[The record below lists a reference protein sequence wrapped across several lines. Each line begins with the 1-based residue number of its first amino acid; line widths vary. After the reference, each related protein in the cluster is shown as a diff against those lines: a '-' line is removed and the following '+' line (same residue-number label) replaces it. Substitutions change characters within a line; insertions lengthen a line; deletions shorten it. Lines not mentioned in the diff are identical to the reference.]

1 MRRATVSFALVSW
14 GLASFLALAV
24 GVACSK
30 KTESATAGGGRGGGG
45 NGGPG
50 GGAVAFPVEVAPVEA
65 RSVEYAV
72 SAVGSVEA
80 FERVEITA
88 RVPGAIDRV
97 HFSEGAVV
105 APGTLLVEIE
115 PERYRLAVRSAQ
127 AAMEK
132 TQAAEAEARTGL
144 ERRVAVNAKN
154 PALVKEEDL
163 DTWRTRVST
172 ARAEV
177 AQARSAVDLAQL
189 NLREAFVRA
198 PAAGVIQTRNV
209 QTGQYVQPGATLATL
224 VRREPLL
231 LRFQVPEQ
239 DAARIRPGMRAR
251 FTVRESTRPYSAE
264 LTHVA
269 AAADSATRMVSITAR
284 VDDPNRGGLR
294 PGSFAQVTVPVA
306 SAGESPVIPQTA
318 VRPSERGFLAFV
330 VEGDV
335 ARERELTLGLRT
347 EDGRVEVRSGV
358 KAGEK
363 LVVRGAEAL
372 REGAKVRIMGAG
384 AGAGEA
390 APAAGSGATR

>member
-1 MRRATVSFALVSW
+1 MSPSHPVERTAFAAVAAA
-14 GLASFLALAV
+14 GLLLFA
-24 GVACSK
+24 ACSK
-30 KTESATAGGGRGGGG
+30 KAESTGRGGGRGGGG
-45 NGGPG
+45 PLE
-50 GGAVAFPVEVAPVEA
+50 FPVEVAPVEA
-65 RSVEYAV
+65 RSVEYSV

-88 RVPGAIDRV
+88 RIPGAVERV
-97 HFSEGAVV
+97 HFSEGNVV
-105 APGTLLVEIE
+105 GPGSLLVEIE
-115 PERYRLAVRSAQ
+115 PERYRLAVRSARATLEKAQ
-127 AAMEK
+127 AS
-132 TQAAEAEARTGL
+132 EAEAMTGL
-144 ERRVAVNAKN
+144 KRREMVNAQN

-177 AQARSAVDLAQL
+177 AQARSGVGLAEL

-198 PAAGVIQTRNV
+198 PAAGVIQTRNI

-251 FTVRESTRPYSAE
+251 FSVRDTTRQYTAL

-269 AAADSATRMVSITAR
+269 ASADSTSRMVSVTAQ
-284 VDDPNRGGLR
+284 VDDRDRAELR
-294 PGSFAQVTVPVA
+294 PGSFAQVTVPVG
-306 SAGESPVIPQTA
+306 STVESPVIPQAA

-335 ARERELTLGLRT
+335 ARERELQLGLST
-347 EDGRVEVRSGV
+347 EDGRVEVRAGV
-358 KAGEK
+358 KRGEK

-372 REGAKVRIMGAG
+372 TDGAKVRVTG
-384 AGAGEA
+384 GEGT
-390 APAAGSGATR
+390 APSPSAVSSEAKQ